1 MRSLAAASK
10 KRDLLESE
18 NRLTPGGSVSHAS
31 NGKCADH
38 ESLASPGEM
47 IRVFVAESS
56 RMASELIE
64 ATLSRNRQRFEVHA
78 FGIRSTEIYGE
89 VEKCKPDVTLL
100 SSNLQDGP
108 LAGFRVL
115 FQLRRAR
122 LKTPIVML
130 LDSDE
135 RDLVIDA
142 FRGGAKGVFSRQNPS
157 NFLPKCICAV
167 HSGQFWINN
176 GQLQFLLELV
186 SCLSPLRDI
195 EPGGMARLTKR
206 EWGVTRLVA
215 EGLRNEEIALK
226 LGISE
231 HTVRNYL
238 CHVFEKLGLSS
249 RVELVLWALSQ

>member
-1 MRSLAAASK
+1 MRSLANGFSEG
-10 KRDLLESE
+10 RSFPVSE
-18 NRLTPGGSVSHAS
+18 NRAIPGCSVSHTS
-31 NGKCADH
+31 KVNGANH
-38 ESLASPGEM
+38 ESPTSET

-56 RMASELIE
+56 LMASELIQ
-64 ATLSRNRQRFEVHA
+64 ATLTRNRQRFEVHA
-78 FGIRSTEIYGE
+78 FGIKSAEIFRE
-89 VEKCKPDVTLL
+89 FEKCKPDVTLL

-122 LKTPIVML
+122 SKTPIVML

-142 FRGGAKGVFSRQNPS
+142 FRGGAKGVFCRQNPF

-176 GQLQFLLELV
+176 GQLEFLVELV
-186 SCLSPLRDI
+186 SRLSPVQAVK
-195 EPGGMARLTKR
+195 PGGIDRLTKR
-206 EWGVTRLVA
+206 ECGVTRLVA

-238 CHVFEKLGLSS
+238 CHIFDKLGLSS

>member
-1 MRSLAAASK
+1 
-10 KRDLLESE
+10 
-18 NRLTPGGSVSHAS
+18 VSHAS
-31 NGKCADH
+31 SGKCADQ
-38 ESLASPGEM
+38 ESLASPGET

-56 RMASELIE
+56 LMASELIE
-64 ATLSRNRQRFEVHA
+64 ATLRRNRQGFEVHA
-78 FGIRSTEIYGE
+78 FGIRSPEIYRE
-89 VEKCKPDVTLL
+89 FEKCKPDVTLL

-122 LKTPIVML
+122 SKTPIVML
-130 LDSDE
+130 LDSDD

-142 FRGGAKGVFSRQNPS
+142 FRGGAKGVFSRQSPS

-176 GQLQFLLELV
+176 GQLQFLFELV
-186 SCLSPLRDI
+186 SRLSPVQAVN
-195 EPGGMARLTKR
+195 PGGMERLTKR
-206 EWGVTRLVA
+206 EWGVTKLVA
-215 EGLRNEEIALK
+215 EGSRNEEIALK
-226 LGISE
+226 LGLSE